1 MGVSNWIA
9 LANVLLT
16 TVLTAIIIRQ
26 TNRLNK
32 QQLAFERDNHQ
43 RALDLQKRQIQI
55 ETVPYKREI
64 YSNVFAIFEC
74 CHFLKDVSTKIDLTQ
89 KTGKEL
95 SDMFSL
101 TCKGYVPDIKDAI
114 WSLRE
119 AEYILPANIAIPV
132 LEIRSCFDKVCANF
146 NCLAS
151 IESILTSD
159 ELQTLFQGIKE
170 DNVYSALSNC
180 DKILSYVSY
189 IESIMP
195 VEINIANLNR

>member
-55 ETVPYKREI
+55 ETFPYKREI

-74 CHFLKDVSTKIDLTQ
+74 CHFLKDLSTKIDLTQ

-101 TCKGYVPDIKDAI
+101 TCK
-114 WSLRE
+114 